1 MPNMLNL
8 IFVRVMVK
16 SRYVSVC
23 DTISLFSAGASG
35 PRGCVGCVAGFGQK
49 VGGYSSMIVV
59 NLLLK
64 EC

>member
-35 PRGCVGCVAGFGQK
+35 PRGCVGCGAGFGQK
-49 VGGYSSMIVV
+49 VGGY
-59 NLLLK
+59 
-64 EC
+64 

>member
-1 MPNMLNL
+1 MPNILNL
-8 IFVRVMVK
+8 ICVRVMMK
-16 SRYVSVC
+16 SRYLSVR

-35 PRGCVGCVAGFGQK
+35 PRGCVGCGAGFGQK

-59 NLLLK
+59 ILLLN